1 MGECKRGK
9 TQEWGHLGLYQL
21 LLKITH
27 VRKALITLEDTITP
41 RSAIIFLTQLYCELN
56 FNMNFGKDEQ
66 HSNHSKDS

>member
-1 MGECKRGK
+1 MQKRQNTRVGPS
-9 TQEWGHLGLYQL
+9 WFIPAA

-27 VRKALITLEDTITP
+27 VRKALIPLEDTITP
-41 RSAIIFLTQLYCELN
+41 RSSIIFLTQLYFELN